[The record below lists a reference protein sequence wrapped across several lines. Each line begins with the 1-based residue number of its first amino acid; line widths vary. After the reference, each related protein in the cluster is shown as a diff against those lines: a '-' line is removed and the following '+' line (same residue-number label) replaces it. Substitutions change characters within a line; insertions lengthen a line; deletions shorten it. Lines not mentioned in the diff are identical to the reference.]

1 MRIRLGNH
9 VQTLNLER
17 DFELHTS
24 DQTVIIEERGI
35 RPNVRRMIEMSDGD
49 LEIKPMFMYSS
60 SDTPDMLVTDTDK
73 FDYLQKKIITNFL
86 IAIMMLGYEITI

>member
-24 DQTVIIEERGI
+24 DQTVIIEERRI